1 MSREVLIVMS
11 YQRKQ
16 PMYASVYQ
24 NSVENGF
31 SVVSAR
37 QSSGVG
43 RVPVLRTEMNTPYT
57 YNGSPLMAVSVTDL
71 SAAKGDALR
80 QSHDTELWTV
90 NGLGQRDRNLEDV
103 AGGDYTVQGSDGKDV
118 SGAVARD
125 NVSTF
130 ASAASEYP
138 HVFMYDEYV
147 EARTPI
153 NERLGV
159 NPPNE
164 VDYEKYLDSMFRQFG
179 NKDFTF
185 VGEITKRS
193 DMNKARQ
200 SLPSFQAGMD
210 EFTKDT
216 ESPEFAG

>member
-1 MSREVLIVMS
+1 
-11 YQRKQ
+11 
-16 PMYASVYQ
+16 
-24 NSVENGF
+24 
-31 SVVSAR
+31 
-37 QSSGVG
+37 
-43 RVPVLRTEMNTPYT
+43 
-57 YNGSPLMAVSVTDL
+57 
-71 SAAKGDALR
+71 
-80 QSHDTELWTV
+80 
-90 NGLGQRDRNLEDV
+90 
-103 AGGDYTVQGSDGKDV
+103 
-118 SGAVARD
+118 
-125 NVSTF
+125 
-130 ASAASEYP
+130 
-138 HVFMYDEYV
+138 MYDEYV

-164 VDYEKYLDSMFRQFG
+164 VDYEKYLDSMFRQLG

-200 SLPSFQAGMD
+200 SLPSFQTGMD